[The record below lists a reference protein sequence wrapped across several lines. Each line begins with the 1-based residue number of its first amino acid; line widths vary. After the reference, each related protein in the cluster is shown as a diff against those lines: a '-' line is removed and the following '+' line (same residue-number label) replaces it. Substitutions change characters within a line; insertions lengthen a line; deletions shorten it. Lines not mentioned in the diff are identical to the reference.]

1 MRVGF
6 VLRSAEIK
14 PLFFDLF
21 SYQIIMK
28 VYEMCVSTHV
38 CKLFG
43 IEHLRRAIVSCS
55 TSPPQI
61 QPTNRFVTAK
71 ARTSAYG
78 TVLRCSSSGGACA
91 LPPLFDGWRE
101 GRGGKRSWVARP
113 TNHLVLGSST
123 HHTRAIQGYYSGSI
137 PGLLT
142 SSAILGR
149 QHRIPSDLRS

>member
-28 VYEMCVSTHV
+28 DYEMCVYSTHV
-38 CKLFG
+38 LYLFG

-61 QPTNRFVTAK
+61 QPTNRFVSQKHAPRVSAPFCGVRRLVERVLSPLDRLTVGEKDAAANAHGLHDRRTTRFWVRAHTAPHK
-71 ARTSAYG
+71 SY
-78 TVLRCSSSGGACA
+78 
-91 LPPLFDGWRE
+91 
-101 GRGGKRSWVARP
+101 
-113 TNHLVLGSST
+113 
-123 HHTRAIQGYYSGSI
+123 
-137 PGLLT
+137 PGLL
-142 SSAILGR
+142 LGFDSR
-149 QHRIPSDLRS
+149 LVDEFGHTR

>member
-38 CKLFG
+38 LYLFG

-55 TSPPQI
+55 TSPPPNSTHQ
-61 QPTNRFVTAK
+61 RVCYRKHALGCRHRSAVFV
-71 ARTSAYG
+71 
-78 TVLRCSSSGGACA
+78 VLWSVCPLSSTFEWKRAT
-91 LPPLFDGWRE
+91 
-101 GRGGKRSWVARP
+101 RGQSVTWLARP
-113 TNHLVLGSST
+113 TSHLVLGSSIYHT
-123 HHTRAIQGYYSGSI
+123 TPHKSYPGLSLGFDSRLVDEFGHTR
-137 PGLLT
+137 
-142 SSAILGR
+142 
-149 QHRIPSDLRS
+149 